1 VCPFSGEEIA
11 AMNLDVVAEVDS
23 AHCVKESICF
33 FPEFNPLVSLEV
45 ICGAHA
51 AYLVV
56 IFGLKHFMK
65 DRAALTLKTPMLVYN
80 VIQVVLSVLMAVQL
94 APFLGNNFFN
104 ISGKF
109 SPKIEFWILVHYAT
123 KYLDMFDSVF
133 MVLRKKGD
141 QLSFLHVY
149 HHCTIGVIWGLLLH
163 YGVANGT
170 AFFGAW
176 INSLV
181 HALMYFHYMWT
192 SLGFRNPLKPYLTMF
207 QMFQFSLCIVQAVL
221 AAAFDT
227 QIPREWCFLQLC
239 YHMTLLY
246 LFLKFFRSSSAPKRS
261 TKVKKQ

>member
-1 VCPFSGEEIA
+1 MDFGVI
-11 AMNLDVVAEVDS
+11 AEVDS
-23 AHCVKESICF
+23 AQCVKESICF
-33 FPEFNPLVSLEV
+33 YPEFNFLVSLEV
-45 ICGAHA
+45 IAGAHLF
-51 AYLVV
+51 YLVL
-56 IFGLKHFMK
+56 IFALKHMMRNQSAFS
-65 DRAALTLKTPMLVYN
+65 LKIPMLVYN
-80 VIQVVLSVLMAVQL
+80 AVQVFLSLLMAVQL

-109 SPKIEFWILVHYAT
+109 SSKIELWVLVHYVT
-123 KYLDMFDSVF
+123 KYLDMLDSVF

-163 YGVANGT
+163 YGVGNGA

-181 HALMYFHYMWT
+181 HALMYFHYLWT
-192 SLGFRNPLKPYLTMF
+192 SLGFKNPLKPYLTMF
-207 QMFQFSLCIVQAVL
+207 QMFQFSLCILQAVL
-221 AAAFDT
+221 AVAFDN

-246 LFLKFFRSSSAPKRS
+246 LFMNFFRSSSTTKRS
-261 TKVKKQ
+261 NKNKQ